1 MFSIDIL
8 GANATHLPISAII
21 ARIAIAG
28 LLGAIIGFERE
39 MRNRPAGL
47 RTHMLTAIAAA
58 VFTVMTFEIYY
69 EMVELNASIARLDP
83 LRVIE
88 AVTAGVAFL
97 SAGAIIRSGGNI
109 KGLTTGAAMW
119 MAGAIGVACGA
130 GFYGVA
136 VAAAVFV
143 LVITSILG
151 LFEKK
156 VLHSEDPKDPQRPE
170 GTSGR

>member
-1 MFSIDIL
+1 MFSFDLI
-8 GANATHLPISAII
+8 GANATQLPITAII
-21 ARIAIAG
+21 VRIVVAG
-28 LLGAIIGFERE
+28 LLGAIIGLERE

-47 RTHMLTAIAAA
+47 RTHMLTSIAAA

-69 EMVELNASIARLDP
+69 EMVDLNASIARLDP

-97 SAGAIIRSGGNI
+97 SAGAIFRSGGNV
-109 KGLTTGAAMW
+109 KGLTTGAAIW
-119 MAGAIGVACGA
+119 MAGAVGVASGA

-136 VAAAVFV
+136 VTGAVFA
-143 LVITSILG
+143 LVVTSLLG

-156 VLHSEDPKDPQRPE
+156 VLHAE
-170 GTSGR
+170 GTSAQ